1 MAIKKSAAIADLK
14 IADLQILLLLDQAV
28 FPESPYFS
36 APRSGWHLP
45 ALSHVHLAFTYSTG
59 VAVTSQVLC
68 TSITLNKGYC
78 ELFHIMAVSHPMND
92 SRTVSY
98 TIQNRM
104 SSGNHKKSPKTWK
117 IGKNSHKFRGFGPFL
132 YSQPTLSLN
141 FCASF
146 SESTRSITAP
156 RERSFSSKFS
166 YPRST

>member
-1 MAIKKSAAIADLK
+1 MK
-14 IADLQILLLLDQAV
+14 ITKNLQILLLLDQACMKQCT
-28 FPESPYFS
+28 
-36 APRSGWHLP
+36 L
-45 ALSHVHLAFTYSTG
+45 LAQAGTFRPFCTSILTYSTG

>member
-1 MAIKKSAAIADLK
+1 MLSGLDWFTWSNPLIAR
-14 IADLQILLLLDQAV
+14 
-28 FPESPYFS
+28 FT
-36 APRSGWHLP
+36 RSGWHLP
-45 ALSHVHLAFTYSTG
+45 ALSRTRLTG
-59 VAVTSQVLC
+59 VAVTSPVLC

-78 ELFHIMAVSHPMND
+78 ELFHIMAVSHPMNG